1 MNYLLDTNICVYFMR
16 GKRNVAAKISEIGQE
31 HFFISE
37 MTLGELLYGAQCSDR
52 PSENIRAV
60 HVFCQYVTILP
71 TANIW
76 DEFAVQ
82 KAFLRKKGQLIE
94 DAEQKGI
101 LKPGATIIEP
111 TSGNTGVGLALV
123 SAVKGYHLI
132 LTMPETMS
140 VERRNLVKAYGAEV
154 RLTSGKD
161 GMPGAIKAAEELR
174 DSIPGSVILGQFTNP
189 ANPAKHYATTG
200 PEIWAD
206 TDGEVDIFVAGVGTG
221 GTISGIAKYLKEQN
235 PNVKVIAVEPAT
247 SPVLNGGQSGPHKIQ
262 GIGAGFVPETYSSE
276 YIDEVLDIQNDD
288 AIKAGRDLAQT
299 EGLLVGIS
307 SGAAAFAATEIAK
320 RPENK
325 GKKIVALLPDTGERY
340 LSTVL
345 YAFEEYPL

>member
-1 MNYLLDTNICVYFMR
+1 M
-16 GKRNVAAKISEIGQE
+16 AKIAKQLTDLVGN
-31 HFFISE
+31 
-37 MTLGELLYGAQCSDR
+37 TPLLELNKYSKDNGLDNPIIAKIEYFNPGGSVKDR
-52 PSENIRAV
+52 IA
-60 HVFCQYVTILP
+60 L
-71 TANIW
+71 AM
-76 DEFAVQ
+76 
-82 KAFLRKKGQLIE
+82 IE

-161 GMPGAIKAAEELR
+161 GMPGAIRAAEELR
-174 DSIPGSVILGQFTNP
+174 NSIPGSVILQQFENA
-189 ANPAKHYATTG
+189 ANPARHYATTG
-200 PEIWAD
+200 PEIWSQ
-206 TDGEVDIFVAGVGTG
+206 TDGEIDIFVSGVGTG
-221 GTISGIAKYLKEQN
+221 GTISGTGKYLKEQN
-235 PNVKVIAVEPAT
+235 PNIKIIAVEPKS

-262 GIGAGFVPETYSSE
+262 GIGAGFVPQTYNAD
-276 YIDEVLDIQNDD
+276 IVDEVFDVENDD
-288 AIKAGRDLAQT
+288 AIRTGRQLAQR

-307 SGAAAFAATEIAK
+307 AGAAAYAAVQIAK

-325 GKKIVALLPDTGERY
+325 DKKIVVLLPDTGERY